1 MSIFKT
7 GLLMAVLTVL
17 LLLVGSVIGGQN
29 GMVIAFV
36 FAVLMNFGTY
46 WFSDKIVIAMY
57 RAEKVGPNDAPEIYR
72 MVEKLAQKAN
82 LPMPKVYIVPSDIAN
97 AFATGRDPK
106 HAVVAV
112 TSGIMNSLSADE
124 IEGVLGHELAHVKNR
139 DTLLSAVAATMAGAI
154 TMIASMARWAAIFG
168 GLRGNDDDEGGGGI
182 IGFIFLAILAP
193 IAALLLQLAISRTR
207 EYKADRDGAT
217 ISGAPLSLAHALKRM
232 ESVAQNK
239 PLNAGNPSFS
249 NMFIVNPFKRGGLA
263 SILSTHPPIQ
273 KRIERL
279 EAMAR

>member
-17 LLLVGSVIGGQN
+17 LLLVGAVLGGQN

-46 WFSDKIVIAMY
+46 WFSDKIVLAMY
-57 RAEKVGPNDAPEIYR
+57 KAKEVGPNDAPEIYR

-82 LPMPKVYIVPSDIAN
+82 LPMPRVYIVPSDIAN

-124 IEGVLGHELAHVKNR
+124 IEGVL
-139 DTLLSAVAATMAGAI
+139 
-154 TMIASMARWAAIFG
+154 
-168 GLRGNDDDEGGGGI
+168 
-182 IGFIFLAILAP
+182 
-193 IAALLLQLAISRTR
+193 
-207 EYKADRDGAT
+207 
-217 ISGAPLSLAHALKRM
+217 
-232 ESVAQNK
+232 
-239 PLNAGNPSFS
+239 
-249 NMFIVNPFKRGGLA
+249 
-263 SILSTHPPIQ
+263 
-273 KRIERL
+273 
-279 EAMAR
+279 